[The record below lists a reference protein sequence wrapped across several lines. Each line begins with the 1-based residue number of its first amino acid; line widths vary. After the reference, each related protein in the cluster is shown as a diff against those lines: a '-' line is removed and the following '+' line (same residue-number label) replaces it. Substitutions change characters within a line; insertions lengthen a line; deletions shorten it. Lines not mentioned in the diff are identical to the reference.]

1 MFSLFNFLSIFQGSA
16 DPIYP
21 YVRTPMAISIF
32 IDRRTFERLVDSRLC
47 LLSVHNLLPLYAT
60 TKFSSVAQRSE
71 YVGNYFWPREDWT
84 CSFPRHTC
92 GHRHINPNASD
103 SNNFV
108 WCSMAIVRLPFNLCV
123 CAFSNPAT
131 RISYFVYNS
140 SSTSP
145 VKPGSSG
152 VTEPTNS
159 DLRPYLSFAGY
170 NGAVYSLLSPSTET
184 LYSRKRAFA
193 FLVVERISSEK
204 QAQLPFMLETVVRER
219 EFRCVSLFHTFD
231 QPISV
236 S

>member
-1 MFSLFNFLSIFQGSA
+1 MRRQSSA
-16 DPIYP
+16 AWRNVANTLEIISDRVKIGRVVFPDIHADTHTDTLIPMLQTVITLYGAWWRLLDYRLIY
-21 YVRTPMAISIF
+21 
-32 IDRRTFERLVDSRLC
+32 
-47 LLSVHNLLPLYAT
+47 
-60 TKFSSVAQRSE
+60 
-71 YVGNYFWPREDWT
+71 
-84 CSFPRHTC
+84 
-92 GHRHINPNASD
+92 
-103 SNNFV
+103 
-108 WCSMAIVRLPFNLCV
+108 V

>member
-1 MFSLFNFLSIFQGSA
+1 MFSLFNFSSIFQGSA

-21 YVRTPMAISIF
+21 YVRTPITISIF

-92 GHRHINPNASD
+92 GHTHRHINPNASD

-123 CAFSNPAT
+123 CVLLAILLHGLVTSCTIPLRRPPSNLAHPASQNRPT
-131 RISYFVYNS
+131 PTSDLICRLPDTTERCTLCCRRVPRHYTVASGLLRS
-140 SSTSP
+140 SSWNESRRR
-145 VKPGSSG
+145 S
-152 VTEPTNS
+152 
-159 DLRPYLSFAGY
+159 RPSCRSCWKQSFA
-170 NGAVYSLLSPSTET
+170 
-184 LYSRKRAFA
+184 
-193 FLVVERISSEK
+193 
-204 QAQLPFMLETVVRER
+204 
-219 EFRCVSLFHTFD
+219 
-231 QPISV
+231 SV
-236 S
+236 SFAAFRYFTH